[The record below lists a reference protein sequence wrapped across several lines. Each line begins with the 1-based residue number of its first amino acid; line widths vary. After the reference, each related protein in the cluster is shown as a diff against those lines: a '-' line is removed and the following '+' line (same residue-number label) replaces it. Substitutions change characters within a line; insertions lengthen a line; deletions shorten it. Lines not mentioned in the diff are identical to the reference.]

1 MHGVPPGFSRSQ
13 RGRAAR
19 APARDPGVA
28 GCRAGRRAPC
38 RASLHV
44 SRLRRGPRVHQPRRR
59 RGRGRRPSP
68 GAVDRMGAGHRD
80 VVDARDP
87 WVAPQ
92 RFRHGRQDRRADQ
105 RVTRRNRHA
114 SGGLPASTLERLRD
128 RRFRREPRLRVRSDA
143 SALAFIHDVGFCST
157 FYRFPEGVACLWEAV
172 VGRRNPR
179 WPRRSHHDDGVGLT
193 WQLKDTLPSRRDVYY
208 GKLLKG
214 RPLLV
219 ALDVFPA
226 FYGVTR
232 GRQRA
237 RDYRAEYDAGH
248 LSLTARRLMD
258 ALVREHPQYTRGLRA
273 NTFMLDPGK
282 TREFERAMA
291 ELQQGLWIV
300 KTEERYEPTFSF
312 RWDLLEA
319 WLPDAVAEG
328 RRLARGRAR
337 EPPAPGDGVG
347 QPRLQQIPAVRE
359 RRLVALLGLHH
370 PEPLL
375 QLGHRALELVRLPGL
390 EHEGVAAQLA
400 RVLRVLAGERVH
412 ETPGRVREA
421 ARLVLGAIVARAL
434 APARER
440 VEGREDVERDQHRP
454 RLEDLAVVDVTRGG
468 QVVLETPGQPHAVVV
483 VRVPRPARARAAD
496 DRLPQ
501 ARHALRKT
509 VEGRAEADVL
519 HEGQRGLRAPHA
531 EPRRAAE
538 APIASCLEIA
548 GGRRRS
554 ARIAGWH
561 SGSAPSFFRRRLAV
575 HRHHAR
581 ARAPGHPA
589 QR

>member
-38 RASLHV
+38 RASLHL

-68 GAVDRMGAGHRD
+68 GAVDRMGAGYRD

-92 RFRHGRQDRRADQ
+92 RFRHGRQDRRADP
-105 RVTRRNRHA
+105 RV
-114 SGGLPASTLERLRD
+114 SGGLPASTLERRRD
-128 RRFRREPRLRVRSDA
+128 RRFRGVPRLRGRGDA
-143 SALAFIHDVGFCST
+143 SALAFIHDVGFCSP

-237 RDYRAEYDAGH
+237 RDYRSEYDAGH

-258 ALVREHPQYTRGLRA
+258 ALVREHPQYTR
-273 NTFMLDPGK
+273 
-282 TREFERAMA
+282 
-291 ELQQGLWIV
+291 V
-300 KTEERYEPTFSF
+300 
-312 RWDLLEA
+312 
-319 WLPDAVAEG
+319 
-328 RRLARGRAR
+328 LAR
-337 EPPAPGDGVG
+337 
-347 QPRLQQIPAVRE
+347 LF
-359 RRLVALLGLHH
+359 
-370 PEPLL
+370 
-375 QLGHRALELVRLPGL
+375 RLPGAEVTSVL
-390 EHEGVAAQLA
+390 ERLVRRGTLAADA
-400 RVLRVLAGERVH
+400 AIDGW
-412 ETPGRVREA
+412 PGRW
-421 ARLVLGAIVARAL
+421 LV
-434 APARER
+434 
-440 VEGREDVERDQHRP
+440 
-454 RLEDLAVVDVTRGG
+454 
-468 QVVLETPGQPHAVVV
+468 HAS
-483 VRVPRPARARAAD
+483 
-496 DRLPQ
+496 
-501 ARHALRKT
+501 ALR
-509 VEGRAEADVL
+509 R
-519 HEGQRGLRAPHA
+519 
-531 EPRRAAE
+531 
-538 APIASCLEIA
+538 
-548 GGRRRS
+548 
-554 ARIAGWH
+554 
-561 SGSAPSFFRRRLAV
+561 
-575 HRHHAR
+575 
-581 ARAPGHPA
+581 
-589 QR
+589 